1 MESMKSETRNDGL
14 YMSAPGSTRRVS
26 LESLGFLSVPTSP
39 RRRSRTLLN
48 AESCDGFEDFEFET
62 SRRFTVD
69 DIEVESKWQKEDII
83 PLPHDHQNHHS
94 RKESLPAMAFADELF
109 SDGKVRPLK
118 LPPRLEYSN
127 DDKQSSALSSPRSP
141 LKLPFQRRSLWNDEF
156 DPFMAALK
164 NVKQEEENVGEAKNH
179 RPSGSMPM
187 SPFKDTNDM
196 SGRSSQQAQAQA
208 QAQAQINEMG
218 LILPTTRQSET
229 NSVSN
234 KKMAS
239 NDMWL
244 SDQNRQMGCQQQQQQ
259 VKKSPIKLEEP
270 KGVVFARRARLVR
283 MEAGQSGQSGQSGTR
298 ESSKRQKLKKFLLR
312 RSASVG
318 NISSQSS
325 NATRESN
332 SRPNIAKKFSFKNMG
347 LTQYNEEKRVSQVT
361 RMTLVQYTPKL
372 LLCMG
377 FGSAKYVH

>member
-1 MESMKSETRNDGL
+1 MTSETRNDGL
-14 YMSAPGSTRRVS
+14 YMSAPGSPRRVS
-26 LESLGFLSVPTSP
+26 VESLGFFSVPTSP
-39 RRRSRTLLN
+39 RARRRTLTLLN
-48 AESCDGFEDFEFET
+48 AESCINGFDNFEFET

-69 DIEVESKWQKEDII
+69 EIEVESKCQNQKEDII
-83 PLPHDHQNHHS
+83 PHDHHS

-118 LPPRLEYSN
+118 LKLPPRLEYSN
-127 DDKQSSALSSPRSP
+127 DDVKQSSALSSPRSP
-141 LKLPFQRRSLWNDEF
+141 LKLPFQRRSLWNDDF

-164 NVKQEEENVGEAKNH
+164 NVKQEKEKENVGEAKNH
-179 RPSGSMPM
+179 RPM
-187 SPFKDTNDM
+187 SPFKDTNDL
-196 SGRSSQQAQAQA
+196 SSQQAQAQ
-208 QAQAQINEMG
+208 QQINEMG

-229 NSVSN
+229 NSVPN
-234 KKMAS
+234 KKMES
-239 NDMWL
+239 NESAFLTWL
-244 SDQNRQMGCQQQQQQ
+244 SVSDQNKQMGCQQQ

-283 MEAGQSGQSGQSGTR
+283 MEAGQSGTR
-298 ESSKRQKLKKFLLR
+298 ETSSKRQKLKKFLF

-332 SRPNIAKKFSFKNMG
+332 SRPNITKKFSFKNMG

-377 FGSAKYVH
+377 FGSASAKYVH